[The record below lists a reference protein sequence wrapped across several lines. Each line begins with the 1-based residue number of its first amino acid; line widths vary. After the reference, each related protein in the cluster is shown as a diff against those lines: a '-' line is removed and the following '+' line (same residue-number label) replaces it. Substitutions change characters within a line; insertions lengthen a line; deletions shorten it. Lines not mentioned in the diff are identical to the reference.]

1 MTTNYRVSVT
11 FDAARK
17 VFVASAPE
25 LLSCSAQGDTRA
37 AALEALEDEIAA
49 QIANMR
55 DQGATPPIPVDELQ
69 PPRDDDP
76 DGRAGHFKGQLDG
89 RVSAKLSASLHRELL
104 YLARAE
110 GMPLDVLAAEL
121 LAESLALRSA
131 RELRA
136 GVGKRDRD
144 GNQRDGN
151 RREQSQ
157 PGRQRDD
164 SGRRRRERSSYT
176 DIMQDKASF
185 LEYVRGQEQSQQRG
199 PRRRRGGGD
208 KPDE

>member
-1 MTTNYRVSVT
+1 MANYRVSVT
-11 FDAARK
+11 FDASRK
-17 VFVASAPE
+17 VFVACAPE
-25 LLSCSAQGDTRA
+25 LPSCSAEGDTRA

-55 DQGATPPIPVDELQ
+55 EQGATPPIPVDELQ
-69 PPRDDDP
+69 PPRDEDSER
-76 DGRAGHFKGQLDG
+76 GAGAARGQLDG
-89 RVSAKLSASLHRELL
+89 RISAKLSASLHRELL
-104 YLARAE
+104 DLAQAE

-121 LAESLALRSA
+121 LTESLALRSA

-136 GVGKRDRD
+136 GVGKQD
-144 GNQRDGN
+144 RDGN
-151 RREQSQ
+151 RRDGNRRDQSQ
-157 PGRQRDD
+157 PGRPRDD
-164 SGRRRRERSSYT
+164 SGRRGRERSSYT

-185 LEYVRGQEQSQQRG
+185 LEYVRGQEQAQQRG